1 MFWSVIVRYATRYA
15 PFITVPF
22 AGIIG
27 YIGYNLEELISD
39 KYTPFSE
46 SIQQKRME
54 RLTTDEKLED
64 TLNTGKSKSKVAQSN
79 SVLDTNLSPSLQAK
93 RKEQLN

>member
-1 MFWSVIVRYATRYA
+1 
-15 PFITVPF
+15 
-22 AGIIG
+22 
-27 YIGYNLEELISD
+27 
-39 KYTPFSE
+39 
-46 SIQQKRME
+46 ME

-64 TLNTGKSKSKVAQSN
+64 TLNTGKSKSKIAQSN